1 MNKLPTKQKP
11 LTAGGPSRAGIPK
24 HRQAH
29 YADISACLEDF
40 RCHIQAAYGLALL
53 GDLKA
58 DGIWHGLGT
67 DEDKRGAAP
76 FRYCV
81 HLDEPQN
88 VQYQDMKRDHSGAWF
103 PNGQTPLDPV
113 EREQRRRESE
123 AKRAERDKQI
133 AEKHSKTAKW
143 AGVLWR
149 RSKPA
154 SPAHPYF
161 VRKGVGVHGLRFCP
175 VWERRVYD
183 EAGELVTVRV
193 TGVLL
198 VPMKDETGAIWNLQ
212 AIFPEACP
220 ELGRDKDFLG
230 GGRKRGL
237 FHWLGERTETVCIAE
252 GYATAAT
259 IHEATGY
266 RVFVCFDAGNMPA
279 VAQTV
284 RGLLPDARIV
294 VCADNDEPDKKG
306 RRAGQEKAE
315 EAAALVGGFV
325 AMPPVEGADFNDFAA
340 MLRQGGNHGG

>member
-1 MNKLPTKQKP
+1 MNGTHETQKP
-11 LTAGGPSRAGIPK
+11 PKAGGPSRAGISD
-24 HRQAH
+24 RGRAH
-29 YADISACLEDF
+29 YADISACLEEF
-40 RCHIQAAYGLALL
+40 SGHIQAAYGLDLR

-58 DGIWHGLGT
+58 DGLWHGLGT

-88 VQYQDMKRDHSGAWF
+88 VQYQDFKRDLSGAWF
-103 PNGQTPLDPV
+103 PNGQAPLDPV
-113 EREQRRRESE
+113 ERERRRRESE
-123 AKRAERDKQI
+123 AKRAERDRQI
-133 AEKHSKTAKW
+133 AEKHGKTARW
-143 AGVLWR
+143 AGILWR

-154 SPAHPYF
+154 SPAHPYL

-175 VWERRVYD
+175 MWERRVYD
-183 EAGELVTVRV
+183 EAGELITVRV
-193 TGVLL
+193 PGVLL
-198 VPMKDETGAIWNLQ
+198 VPMKDASGAIWNLQ
-212 AIFPEACP
+212 AIFQAPSP
-220 ELGRDKDFLG
+220 ELERDKDFLG

-237 FHWLGERTETVCIAE
+237 FHWLGQRTETVCLAE

-266 RVFVCFDAGNMPA
+266 RVFVCFDAGNLPD

-315 EAAALVGGFV
+315 QAAGLVGGFV
-325 AMPPVEGADFNDFAA
+325 ALAPVEGADFNDYAA
-340 MLRQGGNHGG
+340 MLRESGHG